1 MFHWLK
7 KPWLFCGVKI
17 AAGAEFAG
25 HSQGESG
32 HSGHFATPTP
42 YFGRDHSESI
52 HRNHFQMEISID
64 FLK

>member
-7 KPWLFCGVKI
+7 NHGFSVVYF

-25 HSQGESG
+25 HSQGE
-32 HSGHFATPTP
+32 SGHFATPTP

-52 HRNHFQMEISID
+52 QFNHFQMEIS
-64 FLK
+64 